1 MSSRGSG
8 DGTVDEDGK
17 EIAPMA
23 PISEVE
29 EVVDVVVVGV
39 GVPLLS
45 PLIPVITISVGG
57 TTESCTVFFVALPS
71 LFLLLLLVDGEV
83 LLGVDDMVACLFS
96 FSF

>member
-1 MSSRGSG
+1 MA
-8 DGTVDEDGK
+8 EDGK

-23 PISEVE
+23 PMSEVEE

-57 TTESCTVFFVALPS
+57 TTESCTVFFVALP
-71 LFLLLLLVDGEV
+71 LLLLLLLLVDDEV

-96 FSF
+96 FSL